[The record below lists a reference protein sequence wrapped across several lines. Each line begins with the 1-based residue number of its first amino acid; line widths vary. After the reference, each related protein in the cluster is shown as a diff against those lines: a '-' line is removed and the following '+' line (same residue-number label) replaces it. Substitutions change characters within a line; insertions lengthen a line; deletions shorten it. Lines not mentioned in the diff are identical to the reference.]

1 MNHISSSTERK
12 IFFQYHRV
20 PFWVSKK
27 KRSEKKK
34 KKRKKKKKK
43 SEKKKKKSEKKKKNT
58 LNMSQIGN
66 FSFC

>member
-1 MNHISSSTERK
+1 MNHISSSIERK

-34 KKRKKKKKK
+34 KK
-43 SEKKKKKSEKKKKNT
+43 SEKKKKHFEYVPNRK
-58 LNMSQIGN
+58 L
-66 FSFC
+66 

>member
-34 KKRKKKKKK
+34 KKKSQKKKKHFEYVPNRK
-43 SEKKKKKSEKKKKNT
+43 
-58 LNMSQIGN
+58 
-66 FSFC
+66 F